1 MKSNIY
7 FLRCQCK
14 PGNEGEFC
22 QNSKAIPAQVLPPKS
37 RVENLP
43 KSEKSSSVAKSE
55 LVPGVGVRP
64 AEGEERHPAF
74 PEKLGNPLE
83 KLWWRKLPRSSRK
96 TRKSPGK
103 TRWMEKFRHG
113 NKDHVFWFI
122 NDNCH
127 LSYLRKLE
135 LSFGNTRM
143 VLNRFER
150 WLLLLKIWKMRCKIF
165 ASTE

>member
-1 MKSNIY
+1 MNSNIY

-14 PGNEGEFC
+14 PGFEGEFC

-37 RVENLP
+37 RAENLP

-83 KLWWRKLPRSSRK
+83 KL
-96 TRKSPGK
+96 
-103 TRWMEKFRHG
+103 
-113 NKDHVFWFI
+113 
-122 NDNCH
+122 
-127 LSYLRKLE
+127 
-135 LSFGNTRM
+135 
-143 VLNRFER
+143 
-150 WLLLLKIWKMRCKIF
+150 
-165 ASTE
+165 

>member
-14 PGNEGEFC
+14 PGFEGEFC

-83 KLWWRKLPRSSRK
+83 KLWHRKILRFSRK
-96 TRKSPGK
+96 KGKSLGK
-103 TRWMEKFRHG
+103 NRLMEKLRHG

-127 LSYLRKLE
+127 SSYIRKPN
-135 LSFGNTRM
+135 LSFGNACM
-143 VLNRFER
+143 VLNRLER
-150 WLLLLKIWKMRCKIF
+150 GLLLPRIWNNFKNVV
-165 ASTE
+165 

>member
-14 PGNEGEFC
+14 PGFEGEFC

-55 LVPGVGVRP
+55 LGPGIGVIP

-83 KLWWRKLPRSSRK
+83 KL
-96 TRKSPGK
+96 
-103 TRWMEKFRHG
+103 
-113 NKDHVFWFI
+113 
-122 NDNCH
+122 
-127 LSYLRKLE
+127 
-135 LSFGNTRM
+135 
-143 VLNRFER
+143 
-150 WLLLLKIWKMRCKIF
+150 
-165 ASTE
+165 